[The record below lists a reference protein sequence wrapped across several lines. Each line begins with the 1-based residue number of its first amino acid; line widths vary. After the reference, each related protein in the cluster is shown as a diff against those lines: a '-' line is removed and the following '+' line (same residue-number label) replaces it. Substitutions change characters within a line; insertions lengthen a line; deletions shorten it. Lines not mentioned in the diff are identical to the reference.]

1 MSGEA
6 IQWWQVRHAPTVNP
20 ENAVY
25 GALDF
30 DIHMPAPETFQA
42 LSDVLPDDPVWMI
55 SHLSRTRKTL
65 DGILAARD
73 AHDADFHVEERFGEQ
88 NFGDWEGR
96 PSAEV
101 WAEIREDDKSWPA
114 DIRPPGGETFS
125 EVAGRVHEAA
135 LDWSD
140 RLAGRS
146 VVAVIHAGSIR
157 GFLSA
162 AMGRQPVAALSY
174 SVETLS
180 VTRCDYLRPESW
192 RVNFVNRVAG

>member
-6 IQWWQVRHAPTVNP
+6 IQWWLVRHAPTVNP

-88 NFGDWEGR
+88 NFGDWEG
-96 PSAEV
+96 
-101 WAEIREDDKSWPA
+101 
-114 DIRPPGGETFS
+114 
-125 EVAGRVHEAA
+125 
-135 LDWSD
+135 
-140 RLAGRS
+140 
-146 VVAVIHAGSIR
+146 
-157 GFLSA
+157 
-162 AMGRQPVAALSY
+162 
-174 SVETLS
+174 
-180 VTRCDYLRPESW
+180 PESVIEDL
-192 RVNFVNRVAG
+192 RASLSTMPHVRAVGFRKAKVVCYV